1 MNVSCRR
8 LPLLICLSMWG
19 VCANCAPIP
28 LRCAIVGAGDN
39 SGAISMEAI
48 SNKITEVNR
57 IFRQVAMSFEVAS
70 CICTNDTALS
80 EVAMTNSSQRA
91 RLYSTIPNGDG
102 LKMFFVK
109 STIDDV
115 AAFWNHYGIIV
126 EASASAVTIAHELG
140 HACGLEDV
148 YSQYDGSNFVIAVSG
163 PIGKA
168 RMPDDWGRYSSD
180 TDQGDFV
187 RRLLMYGIEDERGGV
202 DMPYGDVDG
211 VWCDAANMDVAYAN
225 SNCWH
230 TSLAP
235 VGFHYHG
242 NRHPRSEDWVED

>member
-1 MNVSCRR
+1 M
-8 LPLLICLSMWG
+8 
-19 VCANCAPIP
+19 
-28 LRCAIVGAGDN
+28 
-39 SGAISMEAI
+39 
-48 SNKITEVNR
+48 
-57 IFRQVAMSFEVAS
+57 
-70 CICTNDTALS
+70 
-80 EVAMTNSSQRA
+80 
-91 RLYSTIPNGDG
+91 
-102 LKMFFVK
+102 
-109 STIDDV
+109 
-115 AAFWNHYGIIV
+115 
-126 EASASAVTIAHELG
+126 TIAHEIG